1 MIVLCPV
8 ITDSGKLSYSEQR
21 ERRAL
26 KSRNLKD
33 FSLCP
38 QICAPTHRL
47 FVIERSVTQRIINFV
62 TPNKPRYVY
71 MTKFGTGRSGL
82 EIKPRQS
89 SSCTSERY

>member
-8 ITDSGKLSYSEQR
+8 ITDSGKLSHSEQR
-21 ERRAL
+21 ERCAV

-47 FVIERSVTQRIINFV
+47 FVLGRAVTQRIIKFA
-62 TPNKPRYVY
+62 TPNKPRHICIY
-71 MTKFGTGRSGL
+71 
-82 EIKPRQS
+82 IWQS
-89 SSCTSERY
+89 AVLGEVVWR